1 MPDISVPLE
10 NKKDKIRIKK
20 ELTKKKG
27 GNAMISQTVMSTYT
41 MYKKHEVTKKSILI
55 KSS

>member
-27 GNAMISQTVMSTYT
+27 GKCNDFADSNEYLYYVQET
-41 MYKKHEVTKKSILI
+41 
-55 KSS
+55 

>member
-27 GNAMISQTVMSTYT
+27 GGKCNDFADSNEYLYYVQET
-41 MYKKHEVTKKSILI
+41 
-55 KSS
+55 